1 MTSMKAQHLTY
12 LASFIIAL
20 CITNVSNAQDLL
32 DSLNEALEETT
43 YVVKAT
49 FKDTRIVNLQ
59 SNETPSKGV
68 LHFVIAHRFGQINGG
83 ARTLWG
89 LDNATMRM
97 GFDYGVTDRIAVGL
111 GRSTHQKT
119 YELNIKAKLIQ
130 QKTGATNTPISI
142 TWFSGL
148 MCNTEILDSPLNERL
163 SSVHQLIISR
173 KFSKNFSLAL
183 VPSLV
188 HRNFVDPL
196 DHDVNQFIIGAG
208 GRYKIAPRV
217 SLNAEYNYRLNLA
230 EFDWYDNGLSIG
242 FDIETGGHVF
252 QLHLTNS
259 EGMFERSFLTETKGT
274 WMNGDIFFGFNMSRV
289 FG

>member
-1 MTSMKAQHLTY
+1 MKTLSLPAVICLT
-12 LASFIIAL
+12 LGLFL
-20 CITNVSNAQDLL
+20 TNYSISQDLL
-32 DSLNEALEETT
+32 DSLNEGVEESS
-43 YVVKAT
+43 YAVKAT

-68 LHFVIAHRFGQINGG
+68 LHFVIAHRFGEINSG
-83 ARTLWG
+83 ARDLWG
-89 LDNATMRM
+89 LDHATMRM
-97 GFDYGVTDRIAVGL
+97 GFDYGLTDRLAIGI

-119 YELNIKAKLIQ
+119 YESNIKFRAIEQSKG
-130 QKTGATNTPISI
+130 GARNMPFSLTL
-142 TWFSGL
+142 FSGI
-148 MCNTEILDSPLNERL
+148 MCNTEIQNSDL
-163 SSVHQLIISR
+163 STKLSYVHQAIITR
-173 KFSKNFSLAL
+173 KFSRNLSLAL

-188 HRNFVDPL
+188 QRNFIEDLEFDP
-196 DHDVNQFIIGAG
+196 NQFVLGFG

-217 SLNAEYNYRLNLA
+217 SVNLEYNHRLNLA
-230 EFDWYDNGLSIG
+230 ENDWYNNGLSMG

-259 EGMFERSFLTETKGT
+259 EGMFERSFLTENKGT